1 MKNARSCEQRSL
13 APDTLI
19 RQIFRF
25 TFSSNG
31 SGNPN
36 ISNADGCGG
45 KSIRMYENVHIEIN
59 RGWNERMFN
68 TVCYKYYLIV

>member
-1 MKNARSCEQRSL
+1 M
-13 APDTLI
+13 
-19 RQIFRF
+19 
-25 TFSSNG
+25 FSSNG

-68 TVCYKYYLIV
+68 TVCYKYYLIVKVPTCEVQMVRLD